1 MRDDIPIPGSSK
13 ARLIAAG
20 LRQFSQTRY
29 EEVDVDS
36 VAAEAGVTTG
46 SLYHHFQSKKAFY
59 GVLRDDM
66 TRRVLDRMEAVAESV
81 APGRALKVALLAA
94 YDGVLRI
101 QAGKLLTEPDPR
113 GSDDAI
119 AALFWH
125 RRNRRVHRVAIASFV
140 VNEQVTTTFL
150 CFLIWPSHACVSPL
164 TTCWQPERRTL
175 ALLFL
180 VPWLE
185 IAPGWQ
191 PVVLLAPRSW
201 TPVA

>member
-81 APGRALKVALLAA
+81 APGRALKAALLAA
-94 YDGVLRI
+94 YDGILRI

-119 AALFWH
+119 AALLGELAAK
-125 RRNRRVHRVAIASFV
+125 NDMVVADRLGIV
-140 VNEQVTTTFL
+140 
-150 CFLIWPSHACVSPL
+150 
-164 TTCWQPERRTL
+164 L
-175 ALLFL
+175 AAALRAALAQAL
-180 VPWLE
+180 NGHTDARQALE
-185 IAPGWQ
+185 S
-191 PVVLLAPRSW
+191 LLA
-201 TPVA
+201 

>member
-81 APGRALKVALLAA
+81 APGRALKAALLAA
-94 YDGVLRI
+94 YDGILRI

-119 AALFWH
+119 AALLGELAAK
-125 RRNRRVHRVAIASFV
+125 NDMVVADRLGIV
-140 VNEQVTTTFL
+140 
-150 CFLIWPSHACVSPL
+150 
-164 TTCWQPERRTL
+164 L
-175 ALLFL
+175 AAALRAALAQALNGHTDARQALESLL
-180 VPWLE
+180 V
-185 IAPGWQ
+185 
-191 PVVLLAPRSW
+191 
-201 TPVA
+201 

>member
-81 APGRALKVALLAA
+81 APGRALKAALLAA
-94 YDGVLRI
+94 YDGILRI

-119 AALFWH
+119 AALLGELAAK
-125 RRNRRVHRVAIASFV
+125 NDMVVADRLGIV
-140 VNEQVTTTFL
+140 
-150 CFLIWPSHACVSPL
+150 
-164 TTCWQPERRTL
+164 L
-175 ALLFL
+175 AAALRAALAQALNGHTDARQALDSLL
-180 VPWLE
+180 V
-185 IAPGWQ
+185 
-191 PVVLLAPRSW
+191 
-201 TPVA
+201 

>member
-119 AALFWH
+119 AALLGELAAK
-125 RRNRRVHRVAIASFV
+125 NDMVVADRLGIV
-140 VNEQVTTTFL
+140 
-150 CFLIWPSHACVSPL
+150 
-164 TTCWQPERRTL
+164 L
-175 ALLFL
+175 AAALRAALAQALNGHTDARQALDSLL
-180 VPWLE
+180 V
-185 IAPGWQ
+185 
-191 PVVLLAPRSW
+191 
-201 TPVA
+201 